1 MATAN
6 RETGRDALVS
16 LLTTA
21 LVGTGKPAQAIYG
34 YLVGDFAGQ
43 SPVVIVAS
51 DGTEEDQRTN
61 DSRRENEFYFN
72 AHTFT
77 LFAQRGD
84 TSWTEAHVED
94 RLDLLEKTIRETL
107 AANRS
112 TATWAFIEI
121 DGRSTVDNVL
131 VAGEEYRHEII
142 PIRMVVYDN

>member
-34 YLVGDFAGQ
+34 YLVGDFDSQ

-51 DGTEEDQRTN
+51 DSTEEDQRTT
-61 DSRRENEFYFN
+61 STRKENNFYFN
-72 AHTFT
+72 IHTFT
-77 LFAQRGD
+77 VFAQKND
-84 TSWTEAHVED
+84 SNWTEAHVED
-94 RLDLLEKTIRETL
+94 RLDLLEKTIRETI
-107 AANRS
+107 ADNRS
-112 TATWAFIEI
+112 TVNWSFIEI
-121 DGRSTVDNVL
+121 DGRTTVDNVL

-142 PIRMVVYDN
+142 PVRMVVYDN